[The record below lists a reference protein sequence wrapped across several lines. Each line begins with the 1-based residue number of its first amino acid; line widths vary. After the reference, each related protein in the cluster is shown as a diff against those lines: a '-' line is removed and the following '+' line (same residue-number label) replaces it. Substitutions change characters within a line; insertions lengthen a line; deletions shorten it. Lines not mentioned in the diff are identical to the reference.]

1 MTARHGRPGPD
12 PCQLDHSHRSSIE
25 DSLPVV
31 CSVIREAWEDVGT
44 AGGFQGESCRLRVFS
59 FVPMEPSNLGRAA
72 EKGRWR
78 GGNSASRW
86 NQR

>member
-12 PCQLDHSHRSSIE
+12 PCQSDHSRRSSKE

-44 AGGFQGESCRLRVFS
+44 ARRVPRGELQ
-59 FVPMEPSNLGRAA
+59 A
-72 EKGRWR
+72 EGIFFCSR
-78 GGNSASRW
+78 GAK
-86 NQR
+86 